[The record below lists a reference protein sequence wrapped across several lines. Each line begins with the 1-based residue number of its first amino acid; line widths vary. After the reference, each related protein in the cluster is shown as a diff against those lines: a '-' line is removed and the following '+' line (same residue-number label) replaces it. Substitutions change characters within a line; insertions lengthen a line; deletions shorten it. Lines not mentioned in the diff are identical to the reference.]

1 MIDVFFWMLALT
13 VGVVAI
19 IISAGSGSA
28 EVHMAICAL
37 MSLGLA
43 LLAIR
48 ENRSLHAAN
57 ASRNSISASTA
68 RHMGL
73 VWIWGS
79 LGLLVI
85 YLFILDWHEWWQF
98 FVCFSVAGV
107 LCLFL
112 ATAIERDGATGNEDE
127 TVLNL
132 ARYLAWGQLAGMVAA
147 VIGLI
152 VDTDK
157 RFLDTGREDWAAN
170 SIFFFGAVAIAAI
183 TTNALITDRRPAA

>member
-1 MIDVFFWMLALT
+1 MTDVFFWMLALT
-13 VGVVAI
+13 VSVVGI
-19 IISAGSGSA
+19 ILSAGSGSA
-28 EVHMAICAL
+28 EIHIAICAV
-37 MSLGLA
+37 MSLALA
-43 LLAIR
+43 VLAIR
-48 ENRSLHAAN
+48 ENRSLTASG

-98 FVCFSVAGV
+98 FICFSIAGV

-112 ATAIERDGATGNEDE
+112 ATAIEHDAEKGNQDE

-132 ARYLAWGQLAGMVAA
+132 ARYLAWGQLAGMVIA

-157 RFLDTGREDWAAN
+157 RFLDTQREDWAAN
-170 SIFFFGAVAIAAI
+170 SIFFFGALAIAAI
-183 TTNALITDRRPAA
+183 TAHALMNDRRAAA